1 MNLSP
6 AKTKNDLSKADQDL
20 AALKSSLAARKAA
33 IQTINSPARLSLVGT
48 GQNNFAQDQNNQKIV
63 TRNAITTSSTDST
76 EALSRSQPDLFTG
89 IEQR

>member
-48 GQNNFAQDQNNQKIV
+48 GQNNFAQDQNQK
-63 TRNAITTSSTDST
+63 TRNAITTSSIDST
-76 EALSRSQPDLFTG
+76 EALSKSQPDLFTG

>member
-1 MNLSP
+1 MSP

-48 GQNNFAQDQNNQKIV
+48 GQTNFAQDQNQK
-63 TRNAITTSSTDST
+63 TRNAITTSSIDST
-76 EALSRSQPDLFTG
+76 EALSKSQPDLFTG

>member
-1 MNLSP
+1 M
-6 AKTKNDLSKADQDL
+6 
-20 AALKSSLAARKAA
+20 
-33 IQTINSPARLSLVGT
+33 GT
-48 GQNNFAQDQNNQKIV
+48 GQNNFAQDQQNQKMI

>member
-48 GQNNFAQDQNNQKIV
+48 GQTNIAQDQNQKMI
-63 TRNAITTSSTDST
+63 TRNAITTSSIDST
-76 EALSRSQPDLFTG
+76 EALSKSQPDLFTG